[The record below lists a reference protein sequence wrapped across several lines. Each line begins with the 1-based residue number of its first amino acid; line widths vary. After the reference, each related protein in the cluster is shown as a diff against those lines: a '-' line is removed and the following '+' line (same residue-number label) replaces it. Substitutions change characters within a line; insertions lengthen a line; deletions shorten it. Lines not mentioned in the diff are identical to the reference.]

1 MSDLLTL
8 IDTDHLRRLLS
19 LALLGLGAL
28 SFVAAPG
35 GRRRWLLGLRR
46 FRPRSQ
52 HWPVTVGVMAALT
65 LTPAWLIW
73 PGAPGKV
80 WIVTGLLALLTGELY
95 LRLRPPRAV
104 GEVDLSTE
112 ETLYSS
118 RLYQPNHYT
127 LFEPR
132 PDIRAP
138 GGLAHNRLGLR
149 DHRPLEPDP
158 LAIRLV
164 FLGGAVVYGVTT
176 RDNAAV
182 FTSLLEERLN
192 SVYRGQLGDR
202 TFEVINA
209 GMANATTAEML
220 LRQIF
225 AVSELR
231 PALIAIQAGICD
243 AWPRII
249 GDDYRGDYGKMR
261 KRYGHGPIL
270 LPMVSVAESLA
281 RALIWRSALLNRWL
295 GRQVPAESLLS
306 MTNRANAGRGDRLAR
321 NPPVYFER
329 NLRYMLALT
338 REMGALPLL
347 IGDPIPVGRSPDGLY
362 QRAVPEHNAVMAR
375 LASERQVAF
384 VDLGAALPLTDDIR
398 VQDKYLNQ
406 SGQQRLAG
414 LLFDVLEQSGLTER
428 LLAEDASRT
437 HRGTQT

>member
-1 MSDLLTL
+1 
-8 IDTDHLRRLLS
+8 
-19 LALLGLGAL
+19 
-28 SFVAAPG
+28 
-35 GRRRWLLGLRR
+35 
-46 FRPRSQ
+46 
-52 HWPVTVGVMAALT
+52 
-65 LTPAWLIW
+65 
-73 PGAPGKV
+73 
-80 WIVTGLLALLTGELY
+80 
-95 LRLRPPRAV
+95 
-104 GEVDLSTE
+104 
-112 ETLYSS
+112 
-118 RLYQPNHYT
+118 
-127 LFEPR
+127 
-132 PDIRAP
+132 
-138 GGLAHNRLGLR
+138 
-149 DHRPLEPDP
+149 
-158 LAIRLV
+158 
-164 FLGGAVVYGVTT
+164 
-176 RDNAAV
+176 
-182 FTSLLEERLN
+182 
-192 SVYRGQLGDR
+192 
-202 TFEVINA
+202 
-209 GMANATTAEML
+209 ML

-249 GDDYRGDYGKMR
+249 GDDYRGDYGKIR

-270 LPMVSVAESLA
+270 LTMASVAESLA

-295 GRQVPAESLLS
+295 GWRVPAESLLS

-384 VDLGAALPLTDDIR
+384 LDLGAALPLTDDIR
-398 VQDKYLNQ
+398 DQDKYLNQ
-406 SGQQRLAG
+406 AGQQRLAG